1 MGHGMDVIK
10 LAQHG
15 LLTGFVVWGLLPQV
29 HAKTWVL
36 TDTSRISFDIKTVG
50 LSAVKGVSNQSQAK
64 LYFDI
69 NTPQNASVQVIFPTN
84 SLKFNNPA
92 LRAIVLGESFFY
104 SAKYQT
110 ATFKSTEF
118 LPQGQDY
125 YTVAGDLT
133 LRGITKPVI
142 FEAMLK
148 PNVSNPKLLDVDASG
163 IINRS
168 DFGMKKAYGG
178 VGEKVNI
185 QLIGQWQVK

>member
-1 MGHGMDVIK
+1 MSAYFLKH
-10 LAQHG
+10 H
-15 LLTGFVVWGLLPQV
+15 
-29 HAKTWVL
+29 
-36 TDTSRISFDIKTVG
+36 RFDIKTVG

-118 LPQGQDY
+118 F
-125 YTVAGDLT
+125 TTRA
-133 LRGITKPVI
+133 R
-142 FEAMLK
+142 
-148 PNVSNPKLLDVDASG
+148 LL
-163 IINRS
+163 
-168 DFGMKKAYGG
+168 YGG
-178 VGEKVNI
+178 R
-185 QLIGQWQVK
+185 